1 MLSFPAWRVTHFLL
15 MAAAALALDQPAS
28 QPAVTSGQTIQLMP
42 TGNNSQGQ
50 EKWTV
55 PADTGTHACI
65 FPLSTPLSA
74 KRVRLKI
81 EFHGPDPSSFFR
93 EFAFSATSDVK
104 PSASSPWTPMFPAW
118 FSSMEGKLHRRA
130 GHLYL
135 DGATQQPDLL
145 VDCHLPFD
153 EVTAIRLEVFMP
165 DGQISRT
172 AVVTSLLLETIH
184 TGTTNVA
191 LGCPVKASH
200 PLPVAT
206 PADFLTD
213 GLRDTEVSQPA
224 LLPGSNFSFVLDLK
238 QHRDLDHL
246 HFRFKAD
253 APESVPRPRIKVE
266 LFQTHP
272 GPGVKPDW
280 QTEYHLAS
288 NKAEPA
294 VTEMAQVLRANAG
307 VGRFGG
313 RYLRISNDG
322 GSAVLPPLTEVEVY
336 PLILPLAVTAHIGG
350 RAMRADPPLD
360 IPDSASWLAFSIEQ
374 PNLADPVHLSHHWRI
389 LGFKDEWQIGNSSGI
404 AESRCPPAGSY
415 EFQAAIRHTDGEWND
430 VPLSV
435 PVVVTPPLWR
445 QPWMRLSIAMLA
457 PAALALLTGWVGTRV
472 MTRRVAELERHNE
485 LSAERARI
493 ARDMHDAVG
502 SQLTQLTVLH
512 EIMADDPALSVEHRE
527 KLRDLANT
535 ARASVAALDEI
546 VWAVNPINDT
556 LANLAGYLTHAAR
569 EYMRP
574 LGITCRQDVPLDW
587 PERSVPAHIR
597 HQLFLAFREALHN
610 VVKHAQADE
619 VTITLR
625 YSSTDSV
632 FIVNIADDGVGL
644 PEDTQGIEK
653 DGLEN
658 MRDRLSSFGGHCRVR
673 LRTGSGTIVEMK
685 IPIPA

>member
-1 MLSFPAWRVTHFLL
+1 

-28 QPAVTSGQTIQLMP
+28 QPALTSGQTIQLMP

-74 KRVRLKI
+74 KRVRLKV
-81 EFHGPDPSSFFR
+81 EFHSADPDSFLR
-93 EFAFSATSDVK
+93 EFAFSATSDVT
-104 PSASSPWTPMFPAW
+104 PSAASQWAPMFPAW
-118 FSSMEGKLHRRA
+118 FSSMEGKLHRKG
-130 GHLYL
+130 GHLSL
-135 DGATQQPDLL
+135 EGAAQQPDIL

-153 EVTAIRLEVFMP
+153 EVTALRMEVFRP
-165 DGQISRT
+165 DGQESRT

-184 TGTTNVA
+184 PGTTNVA

-200 PLPVAT
+200 PLPEDR

-213 GLRDTEVSQPA
+213 GLRDIEVSQPA
-224 LLPGSNFSFVLDLK
+224 LPPGSFFFEIDLK

-253 APESVPRPRIKVE
+253 APGSVPRPRIKVQ
-266 LFQTHP
+266 LYQTKP
-272 GPGVKPDW
+272 GPGIKPDW
-280 QTEYHLAS
+280 QTEHHVAS
-288 NKAEPA
+288 SDAEPT
-294 VTEMAQVLRANAG
+294 VNETAQVLRGDAG

-313 RYLRISNDG
+313 RYLRIFNDG
-322 GSAVLPPLTEVEVY
+322 GAAFSPPLTEVEVY

-350 RAMRADPPLD
+350 DTLRTETPLD

-374 PNLADPVHLSHHWRI
+374 PKLADPVHLSHHWRI
-389 LGFKDEWQIGNSSGI
+389 PGFKDEWQIGNSSGI

-415 EFQAAIRHTDGEWND
+415 EFQAAIRHTDGVWNH

-435 PVVVTPPLWR
+435 PVVVRPPFWR
-445 QPWMRLSIAMLA
+445 RPWIRLSIAMLA
-457 PAALALLTGWVGTRV
+457 PAALALITSWVGTRV

-512 EIMADDPALSVEHRE
+512 EIMADDQALSVEHRE
-527 KLRDLANT
+527 KLRELANT
-535 ARASVAALDEI
+535 ARASVAALDEV

-574 LGITCRQDVPLDW
+574 LGITCRQDVPLEW
-587 PERSVPAHIR
+587 PEKNVPAHIR

-610 VVKHAQADE
+610 VVKHAQARE

-625 YSSTDSV
+625 YSSTNSV